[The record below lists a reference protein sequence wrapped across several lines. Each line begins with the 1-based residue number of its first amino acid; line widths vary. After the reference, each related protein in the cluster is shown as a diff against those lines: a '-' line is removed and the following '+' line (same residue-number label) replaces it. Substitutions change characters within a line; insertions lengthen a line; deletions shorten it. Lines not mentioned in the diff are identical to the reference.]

1 MGWLYVLIIGTVM
14 MLLFSAIVF
23 QFDFLSPTLC
33 ISAVS
38 LLSEWFVYANAD
50 SWLVNFLPATAMLY
64 LLSLMAIFGIEM
76 FWKNKNV
83 SRVFLNKEEL
93 NKPIVFQKD
102 IFWLFTV
109 FDFIVNA
116 FYCKEISRVANLA
129 GSFSTSII
137 VNYRQMTSYADV
149 IQMDAYIS
157 TWVAQAQK
165 IVAATAYIYMFIYL
179 NNVLCENKENGFFKR
194 LIGHIYLLIP
204 AGITIFESFITGG
217 RMPILQMLVF
227 GVVVVYLLQLRKTS
241 WKNRKP
247 IKKIAPIIASGIVFL
262 FAFYLSANLIR
273 KYGTTKLFTQYIG
286 IYVGAPLQLLNL
298 YIENPVHDN
307 LYFGD
312 TTFAPFYNSLRK
324 LGLISTYCNTQLEY
338 RSSGGVSIGNVY
350 TFIRRPLQDFGY
362 VGYFIFLFIVM
373 TIFCYVYYAFVRRQT
388 DIYKSNKTILLYAY
402 FFYIILFFPI
412 DNEIIQLTQLG
423 RLIFIFFLII
433 GFRLITRTKFKI
445 KNRIMR

>member
-1 MGWLYVLIIGTVM
+1 MGWLYLLIIGTVM
-14 MLLFSAIVF
+14 MLLFSIIVF

-38 LLSEWFVYANAD
+38 LLSEWFVYANAE
-50 SWLVNFLPATAMLY
+50 SWQVNFLPATTLLY
-64 LLSLMAIFGIEM
+64 LLSLMAILGIEM
-76 FWKNKNV
+76 FWKTKKT

-93 NKPIVFQKD
+93 NKPIKFQKV

-116 FYCKEISRVANLA
+116 LYYREIRRIANLA

-165 IVAATAYIYMFIYL
+165 IVAATAYIYMFIFL

-241 WKNRKP
+241 WRNKEP
-247 IKKIAPIIASGIVFL
+247 IKKITPIIASGIAFL
-262 FAFYLSANLIR
+262 FVFY
-273 KYGTTKLFTQYIG
+273 
-286 IYVGAPLQLLNL
+286 
-298 YIENPVHDN
+298 
-307 LYFGD
+307 
-312 TTFAPFYNSLRK
+312 
-324 LGLISTYCNTQLEY
+324 
-338 RSSGGVSIGNVY
+338 
-350 TFIRRPLQDFGY
+350 
-362 VGYFIFLFIVM
+362 
-373 TIFCYVYYAFVRRQT
+373 
-388 DIYKSNKTILLYAY
+388 
-402 FFYIILFFPI
+402 
-412 DNEIIQLTQLG
+412 
-423 RLIFIFFLII
+423 
-433 GFRLITRTKFKI
+433 
-445 KNRIMR
+445 